1 MAFRPRGEVGIGC
14 EFDWYTPAAHM
25 HGDDPMWILRIAVI
39 LWAGFAISALSI
51 VIVPGLVSA
60 FVGLFVM
67 SAALLLS
74 AREVYRSER

>member
-1 MAFRPRGEVGIGC
+1 
-14 EFDWYTPAAHM
+14 
-25 HGDDPMWILRIAVI
+25 MWILRIAVI